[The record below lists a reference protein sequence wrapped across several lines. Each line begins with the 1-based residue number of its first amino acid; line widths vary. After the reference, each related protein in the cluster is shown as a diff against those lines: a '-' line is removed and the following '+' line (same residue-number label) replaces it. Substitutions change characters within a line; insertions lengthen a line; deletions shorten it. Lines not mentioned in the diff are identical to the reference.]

1 MSMTRH
7 WKRSSQIAERRGEG
21 RQKENEKCEALALK
35 QPAVHAIAPG
45 QVQGIAVSVK
55 VCMQATLVVDVAFG
69 IKCCIGALVGGLGAQ
84 SGALSEALVH

>member
-7 WKRSSQIAERRGEG
+7 WKRSSQTDLLSLE
-21 RQKENEKCEALALK
+21 
-35 QPAVHAIAPG
+35 
-45 QVQGIAVSVK
+45 GIAVSVK